1 MDKWFAVQAGSRAR
15 NTAEQVERLIHH
27 PSFDIKNPNK
37 AFSLLR
43 TFASNHVH
51 FHRSDGAGYKLISD
65 SVVEID
71 KINPQVAA
79 RIARSFDRWRK
90 FDATRQNHAKLALE
104 NIINQPKLSKDTSE
118 VVSKTLKG

>member
-1 MDKWFAVQAGSRAR
+1 
-15 NTAEQVERLIHH
+15 
-27 PSFDIKNPNK
+27 
-37 AFSLLR
+37 
-43 TFASNHVH
+43 VH